1 MELQNIY
8 NTKNKTNFY
17 NLYHTLGDEK
27 KVDYQLLNNSL
38 SDIRYDIEIFE
49 NFLSPKSKLIKKLLQ
64 KKLRNNTIEVK
75 NKRNVKN
82 SLFFNL
88 SNKHLNMRNH
98 SSSNSLDKLVQKH
111 KFSFKYKENK
121 KLNSIKS
128 VKTNLQV
135 NSRNKNINKEL
146 NKNKKGIFITD
157 YQSDGLNKN
166 NKEDNNPINNI
177 NQPKQKYSKEKFFS
191 FSLNKNLPPIK
202 SPRMNSKIKYTSTFT
217 EPMIIKKN
225 KFLLVDEKVVS
236 NMIKKNRSIVNKIN
250 IANNKFDNDA
260 VSFETMYKYLNW
272 KYGIADS
279 NKYFIDIGKYKK
291 YSENLIDRKKSFYD
305 KLDEMVDELNMNK
318 KKKDMEN
325 LKKQYGI
332 NINRKKDNIDYNSIN
347 VNEYERLFLKGRKI
361 KNILKELFVRKKT
374 EKRTRRKIKILLDR
388 SRDKIMNINK
398 NFNNFRIKEL
408 KMNEIY

>member
-64 KKLRNNTIEVK
+64 KKLRNNITEVK
-75 NKRNVKN
+75 NRRNVKN

-202 SPRMNSKIKYTSTFT
+202 TPRINSKIKYTSTFT
-217 EPMIIKKN
+217 EPMIY
-225 KFLLVDEKVVS
+225 FLYHL
-236 NMIKKNRSIVNKIN
+236 
-250 IANNKFDNDA
+250 
-260 VSFETMYKYLNW
+260 Y
-272 KYGIADS
+272 
-279 NKYFIDIGKYKK
+279 
-291 YSENLIDRKKSFYD
+291 
-305 KLDEMVDELNMNK
+305 
-318 KKKDMEN
+318 
-325 LKKQYGI
+325 
-332 NINRKKDNIDYNSIN
+332 
-347 VNEYERLFLKGRKI
+347 
-361 KNILKELFVRKKT
+361 
-374 EKRTRRKIKILLDR
+374 
-388 SRDKIMNINK
+388 
-398 NFNNFRIKEL
+398 
-408 KMNEIY
+408 